1 MAGVAPF
8 LRTHRSMQRHPN
20 GCRHPRSRVRFVLA
34 ALVGSAVLTA
44 CEDPRLPLEYMR
56 RTATPPGLAGA
67 GIYGSEDPGAVRS
80 LVDQLPPPVA
90 VGWDSIV
97 ARDTLRVILTFNS
110 TGYFIYRGEPM
121 GFEYDLL
128 EAFADHHDLEL
139 QTRVVSD
146 RRDLLRALNLGEG
159 DVVAS
164 RLVASAEYRDEVL
177 VTRPLYQTRAVV
189 VQREPGAPLPADDRP
204 PPLPVDSQQLGQEV
218 ELNARLLRNPAEL
231 AGEEVFMPAGSDYYD
246 RIVELADSV
255 GDAIELVEVEGAD
268 EVEPLIEAVARGQI
282 RLTVSHENLAEL
294 SKGRFTNIVATPVLG
309 EEEDVTWA
317 VRRTSPELL
326 AELDT
331 WLVSS
336 EGQRLLSVLYTKYY
350 VDRQAYRTRLQD
362 DLMIASSEGQISE
375 YDSLLIRY
383 AEDVGWDWRLL
394 AAQVAQ
400 ESRFDPVAR
409 SWAGAQGLLQ
419 LMPRTARE
427 MGVTNPRDPEDNVR
441 GGVKYLSWLTGL
453 WSDEIEDDDERLK
466 FILASYNAGRGH
478 VLDAQ
483 RLTEKHGGD
492 PQNWDDVAY
501 WLLQK
506 SKRSVYR
513 DPVVRHG
520 YVRGLEPVQ
529 YVSKILTR
537 YDRYRNID
545 P

>member
-1 MAGVAPF
+1 M
-8 LRTHRSMQRHPN
+8 S
-20 GCRHPRSRVRFVLA
+20 A
-34 ALVGSAVLTA
+34 AA

-56 RTATPPGLAGA
+56 RAAAVGGPAGM
-67 GIYGSEDPGAVRS
+67 GIFPNTLDDELSRS
-80 LVDQLPPPVA
+80 LVDELPRPVA
-90 VGWDSIV
+90 VDWDSIV
-97 ARDTLRVILTFNS
+97 ARDTLRVVLTFNS

-128 EAFADHHDLEL
+128 DAFADAHDLTL
-139 QTRVVSD
+139 QTQVVTD
-146 RRDLLRALNLGEG
+146 RRDLLRALNLGQG
-159 DVVAS
+159 DVVAA
-164 RLVASAEYRDEVL
+164 RLVAVEEYREEVL
-177 VTRPLYQTRAVV
+177 TSKPLYQTRPVV
-189 VQREPGAPLPADDRP
+189 VQREPGAPLPAGDSIDIRM
-204 PPLPVDSQQLGQEV
+204 PLPDGPPEQIA
-218 ELNARLLRNPAEL
+218 LNARLLRRPSDL
-231 AGEEVFMPAGSDYYD
+231 GGEEVFVPAGSDYYEH
-246 RIVELADSV
+246 IVELADSL
-255 GDAIELVEVEGAD
+255 GNPIELVEVEGA
-268 EVEPLIEAVARGQI
+268 EEMEPLIEAVARGQI
-282 RLTVSHENLAEL
+282 RLTVSQENLAQL
-294 SKGRFTNIVATPVLG
+294 STARFANLVATPVLG
-309 EEEDVTWA
+309 VEQDVSWA
-317 VRRTSPELL
+317 VRKTSPVLL
-326 AELDT
+326 AELNS
-331 WLVSS
+331 WLESN
-336 EGQRLLSVLYTKYY
+336 EGQRLLSILYTKYF
-350 VDRQAYRTRLQD
+350 VDRKGYQRRLED
-362 DLMIASSEGQISE
+362 EYLVASADGRISA

-383 AEDVGWDWRLL
+383 ADDVGWDWRLL

-441 GGVKYLSWLTGL
+441 GGVKYLTWLTGL
-453 WSDEIEDDDERLK
+453 WENEIIDENERLK

-483 RLTEKHGGD
+483 RLTEKNGGD

-529 YVSKILTR
+529 YVSKILKR

-545 P
+545 Q